1 MTSAV
6 VGRSAELQAIEDVLD
21 SINQGPAGCVFYG
34 DAGIGKT
41 TLWQAALTRAEE
53 RGYTVL
59 ACRPTDAEARLSY
72 SSIADLMGPIND
84 RMLATLPTPQREAL
98 DAVMLRKATS
108 SGIVDPR
115 AVASAMLNVLRALAA
130 ATPVVVGIDDFQWL
144 DRTSA
149 QAISFAMR
157 RIEGSFGFVAAV
169 RSTNVNQYP
178 VRLAHDENV
187 RRVKVGPMTESS
199 LHEVVRLRTG
209 RSLSRPV
216 MSRLFS
222 ASAGNPFYAVEVVL
236 ALGADD
242 TSKLQ
247 TGLPISLMELSR
259 ARLLRVDPEMREVL
273 LTASALAAPTLQ
285 LMTRAVGP
293 EAAAV
298 LERAEVLGI
307 LEVDGRAIRFTHPM
321 LAAGAYALATM
332 KSRREI
338 HRRLAELP
346 LDIEERARHLALAA
360 DGPEPE
366 AVAALDSA
374 AVKAARRGAP
384 AAAAELLDLAIQ
396 LGATDPARRVSAAHF
411 HFDAGDLA
419 RARTMLEEII
429 PELGPGQLRAEARSA
444 LATVRIY
451 DDTYSDAASLLEAAL
466 AETTPGDPLAVR
478 IEVEL
483 SFALYN
489 LGRLREALAH
499 SDEAIAGAQKVG
511 LDGLLARALAISC
524 AIRFLASEPW
534 DQSTLDRALA
544 LEDLQAPMTIETR
557 PSMIAGLIHMWSGRL
572 DKAHEILN
580 SLRTTFIERGAESD
594 LVYTG
599 FHLETLECW
608 RGNVKAARAVAAE
621 VHTRALQLGT
631 RLPLALALSA
641 RAHSSAFAGEVGPAR
656 RDAEKCLEI
665 LREGN
670 IATVSLFPIFTLAFI
685 EVSLDDYEAAANRLA
700 PMVMRAISVGVS
712 EPSVVPFAPDAAEA
726 LIRVNRLGEAEAMVQ
741 WLEDMGRRR
750 ERAWAIAAG
759 RRCRS
764 LLMAR
769 RGNLTDAIG
778 ECNEALHE
786 HENLPMPFELA
797 RTLLVL
803 GQLQRRAGTR
813 RSARSSLE
821 HARAA
826 FDTIGAPLWTAKVD
840 RELARL
846 GIRPA
851 AAVLT
856 PSEQRVAEL
865 AAAGRKNKEVAAEMM
880 ISPKTVEANLV
891 RIYQKLR
898 IRSRA
903 ELGRVMA
910 EQAQDRQKPSPP
922 RPTHR

>member
-1 MTSAV
+1 LAV
-6 VGRSAELQAIEDVLD
+6 VGRAAELQTIEDVLD
-21 SINQGPAGCVFYG
+21 SINQGPVACVFYG

-41 TLWQAALTRAEE
+41 TLWREALTRAEE
-53 RGYTVL
+53 RGYIIL
-59 ACRPTDAEARLSY
+59 ACRPAEAEARLSY
-72 SSIADLMGPIND
+72 SSIADLLAAIDD
-84 RMLATLPTPQREAL
+84 RVFATLPTPQREAL
-98 DAVMLRKATS
+98 GAVMLREAS
-108 SGIVDPR
+108 SIGMVDPR
-115 AVASAMLNVLRALAA
+115 AVAAAMLSVLRALASKA
-130 ATPVVVGIDDFQWL
+130 PVIVGIDDFQWL

-149 QAISFAMR
+149 QAIAFGVR
-157 RIEGSFGFVAAV
+157 RIEGAFGLVTAV
-169 RSTNVNQYP
+169 RTGNAHQYP
-178 VRLAHDENV
+178 VRLARDENV
-187 RRVKVGPMTESS
+187 RRVKVGPMTEAS

-236 ALGADD
+236 TLGAND
-242 TSKLQ
+242 TSQLQ
-247 TGLPISLMELSR
+247 TGLPMSLVELTK
-259 ARLLRVDPEMREVL
+259 ARLRRVDPEVRDAL
-273 LTASALAAPTLQ
+273 LTASALAAPTVQ

-293 EAAAV
+293 GAAAV
-298 LERAEVLGI
+298 LERAEELQI
-307 LEVDGRAIRFTHPM
+307 LEVDGPAIRFTHPM

-332 KSRREI
+332 KSRRAI
-338 HRRLAELP
+338 HRRLAGLP

-360 DGPEPE
+360 YGPEPE
-366 AVAALDSA
+366 AVAVLDSA
-374 AVKAARRGAP
+374 AVKAAQRGAP

-396 LGATDPARRVSAAHF
+396 LGATDPARRVSAARF

-429 PELGPGQLRAEARSA
+429 PPLEPGQLRAEARRA
-444 LATVRIY
+444 LATVRIH

-466 AETTPGDPLAVR
+466 EESTPGHALAVR
-478 IEVEL
+478 IELEL
-483 SFALYN
+483 AFALYN
-489 LGRLREALAH
+489 LGRLGEALAH
-499 SDEAIAGAQKVG
+499 SDAAIAGAQTAG
-511 LDGLLARALAISC
+511 LDWLLARALSLSC
-524 AIRFLASEPW
+524 ALRFLASEPW
-534 DQSTLDRALA
+534 EQSTLDRALA
-544 LEDLQAPMTIETR
+544 LEDRQDPMTIETR

-572 DKAHEILN
+572 DEAHEILT
-580 SLRTTFIERGAESD
+580 SLRTTFIEHGAESD

-621 VHTRALQLGT
+621 VHKRALQLGT

-641 RAHSSAFAGEVGPAR
+641 QAHSSAFAGEVGPAR
-656 RDAEKCLEI
+656 RDAEKCLAI

-670 IATVSLFPIFTLAFI
+670 IATVSLVPIATLGFI
-685 EVSLDDYEAAANRLA
+685 DVSLDDYETAAHRLA
-700 PMVMRAISVGVS
+700 PMVMRAISVGVR
-712 EPSVVPFAPDAAEA
+712 EPSAVPFAPDAAEA
-726 LIRVNRLGEAEAMVQ
+726 LIRVDRLGEAEAMVH
-741 WLEDMGRRR
+741 WLEDMGRRS

-769 RGNLTDAIG
+769 QGNLAQATD
-778 ECNEALHE
+778 ECDQAVRE
-786 HENLPMPFELA
+786 HERLSMPFELA

-813 RSARSSLE
+813 RSARSSLDA
-821 HARAA
+821 ARAA
-826 FDTIGAPLWTAKVD
+826 FNAIGAPLWTAKVD

-846 GIRPA
+846 GIHPVA
-851 AAVLT
+851 AGLT

-865 AAAGRKNKEVAAEMM
+865 AATGRTNKEVAAEMM

-910 EQAQDRQKPSPP
+910 EQAQDLQKPSPP
-922 RPTHR
+922 RSTHR